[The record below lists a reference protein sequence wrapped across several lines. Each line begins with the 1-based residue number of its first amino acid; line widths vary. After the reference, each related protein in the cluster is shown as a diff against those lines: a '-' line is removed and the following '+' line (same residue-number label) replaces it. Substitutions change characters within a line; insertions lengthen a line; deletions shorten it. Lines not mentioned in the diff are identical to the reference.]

1 MVDDEKGDYLAISA
15 FPGER
20 TQWLAEMEM
29 NLKAL
34 IEDDRAAII
43 ARMIAIEDNDE
54 TVSLFKRDSEIR
66 SDQNLI
72 E

>member
-1 MVDDEKGDYLAISA
+1 MADDEKGDYLAISA

-54 TVSLFKRDSEIR
+54 TVSLFKRDLEIQ